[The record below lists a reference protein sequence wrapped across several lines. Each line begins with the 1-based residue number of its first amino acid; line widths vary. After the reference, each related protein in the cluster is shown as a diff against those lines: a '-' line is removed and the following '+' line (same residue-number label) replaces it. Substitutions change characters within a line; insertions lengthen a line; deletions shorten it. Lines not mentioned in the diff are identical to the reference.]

1 MRHIKLFEGFL
12 NEMWDSDLDIKISR
26 VKVNGEDATYEFE
39 VDGSTYTVFIYLTRS
54 DDSDDFSLEL
64 HFSVNKDGKYS
75 NDLTGKNNMQRVM
88 SGVWKCVIDWAKNV
102 SKGGHLCMLMISGK
116 SEEKGDTRRI
126 RIYGDFLARKASQI
140 GMKITGSEDIT
151 DLYKEISDAF
161 GGSGDTITYKYY
173 VDGFPIGRL
182 KSL

>member
-1 MRHIKLFEGFL
+1 MKHIKLFEGFL
-12 NEMWDSDLDIKISR
+12 NEMWDSDLDIKISK

-39 VDGSTYTVFIYLTRS
+39 ADGSTYTVFIYLTRS
-54 DDSDDFSLEL
+54 DDSGDFSLEL

-88 SGVWKCVIDWAKNV
+88 SGVWKCVIDWSKNV
-102 SKGGHLCMLMISGK
+102 SKGGYLCMLMISGK

-173 VDGFPIGRL
+173 VDRFPIENL